1 MKTKYPLLIIC
12 IISTVLISGCWGKKE
27 LTDIAFIIA
36 VGLDKA
42 EDGDYI
48 ASFQIVNPGNVAGSA
63 QSGGQ
68 GLPVAVYKTKGK
80 DLVSLAKLGSKR
92 VSRRLYFAHT
102 NLVVIGEE
110 LAKEGMLDLFD
121 ALERD
126 KEFRITTSIV
136 IARNGTAEDL
146 LKILTPI
153 DKIPA
158 NKIIKTIL
166 FTEKTIGE
174 NIDVNVNDVITGF
187 VSPGREPVI
196 NGFSIYGDKNIGG
209 TMTNLSSTEP
219 SAYLGANGLGYIKNG
234 KLVDWVTGDNAKTV
248 GFIQNKTRSTS
259 VQIPWKGKEN
269 AIVYSIQN
277 QHTDSK
283 PSLQN
288 GKPSITVNIQSEGI
302 IAQADLP
309 IDLTD
314 PLVLNKLN
322 QQLETAIEEKVLQG
336 IKRAQKDRYDV
347 FGFGEMFY
355 RKYPRMWNDMKKNW
369 NDAGFKNLQIKVKA
383 KVYIRRSE
391 LRNKPFL
398 SNMDNN

>member
-1 MKTKYPLLIIC
+1 MKNKYQILTIYIIC
-12 IISTVLISGCWGKKE
+12 TVLISGCWGKKE

-36 VGLDKA
+36 IGLDKA

-48 ASFQIVNPGNVAGSA
+48 ASFQIVNPGNVASA
-63 QSGGQ
+63 QPGSQ

-80 DLVSLAKLGSKR
+80 DLVSMAKLGSKR

-102 NLVVIGEE
+102 NLVVIGEK
-110 LAKEGMLDLFD
+110 LAREGMLDLFD

-126 KEFRITTSIV
+126 KDFRITTSVV

-146 LKILTPI
+146 LRTLTPI

-174 NIDVNVNDVITGF
+174 NINVNVNDVIMGF

-196 NGFSIYGDKNIGG
+196 NGFSLYGDKNIGNN
-209 TMTNLSSTEP
+209 MANLSFTESP
-219 SAYLGANGLGYIKNG
+219 AFLGANGLGYIKDG
-234 KLVDWVTGDNAKTV
+234 KLVDWVSGDNAKTV
-248 GFIQNKTRSTS
+248 GFIQNKITSTS
-259 VQIPWKGKEN
+259 FQMPWRGKEN
-269 AIVYSIQN
+269 AIVYSVQS

-283 PSLQN
+283 PSFHN
-288 GKPSITVNIQSEGI
+288 GKPSMTVNVKSEGI
-302 IAQADLP
+302 IAQADVP
-309 IDLTD
+309 VDLTD
-314 PLVLNKLN
+314 PLVLDELNK
-322 QQLETAIEEKVLQG
+322 QLESTIEKKVLQG
-336 IKRAQKDRYDV
+336 IKRGQKDRSDV
-347 FGFGEMFY
+347 FVFGEMFY
-355 RKYPRMWNDMKKNW
+355 RKYPRMWNKMKSNW
-369 NDAGFKNLQIKVKA
+369 NDEGFKDLHVKVKA

-398 SNMDNN
+398 SNMDKN